1 MKNYKTATAFRTA
14 LEDRLRAR
22 ARKSGVNPQRLWSLV
37 AFDRLLARLL
47 KNKEEHFVL
56 KGGYAMELRI
66 KTARV
71 TKDVDLTAISIKA
84 KGSGREATNEA
95 LLAELQALAGQ
106 DLGDFFGFVIGRP
119 TMDLDNAPYGGARFP
134 VETRMDGRTFV
145 EFHLDVGVGD
155 VITGPMEEIEGEDWL
170 GFAAI
175 PRPRFRM
182 ISREQQFAEKVH
194 AYTLPREGRPNSRVK
209 DLVDMVLLIQLGGM
223 SKEALAK
230 AIRATFERRG
240 THKLP
245 SPLPAAPEDW
255 AKPFTALA
263 KECNLKHDAA
273 SALAFVNDYMPKA

>member
-1 MKNYKTATAFRTA
+1 MKSYKSATAFRTA

-47 KNKEEHFVL
+47 KDKDSRFVL

-71 TKDVDLTAISIKA
+71 TKDVDLTAVNIKGA
-84 KGSGREATNEA
+84 SREEVNET
-95 LLAELQALAGQ
+95 LLAELQTLGGK
-106 DLGDFFGFVIGRP
+106 DLGDFFAFVIGSP
-119 TMDLDNAPYGGARFP
+119 IMDLDNAPYGGARFP
-134 VETRMDGRTFV
+134 VEARMDGRTFV

-155 VITGPMEEIEGEDWL
+155 VITGPTEEIEGQDWL
-170 GFAAI
+170 DFAAI
-175 PRPRFRM
+175 ARPRIRM

-194 AYTLPREGRPNSRVK
+194 AYTLPRDGRQNSRVK

-223 SKEALAK
+223 DREVLSN

-240 THKLP
+240 THTLP
-245 SPLPAAPEDW
+245 SPLPAPPDDW
-255 AKPFTALA
+255 TKPFAVLA
-263 KECNLKHDAA
+263 KDCSVKHDVA
-273 SALAFVNDYMPKA
+273 SAIVFVNDYMTKK

>member
-1 MKNYKTATAFRTA
+1 MKTYKSANAFRTA
-14 LEDRLRAR
+14 LEERLRAR

-47 KNKEEHFVL
+47 KDKEERFVL
-56 KGGYAMELRI
+56 KGGYAMELRV

-71 TKDVDLTAISIKA
+71 TKDVDLTAVSIKV
-84 KGSGREATNEA
+84 KGSGREAINEA
-95 LLAELQALAGQ
+95 LLAALQALAGE

-134 VETRMDGRTFV
+134 VEARMDGRTFV

-155 VITGPMEEIEGEDWL
+155 VITGPTEEIEGEDWL
-170 GFAAI
+170 DFAAI

-223 SKEALAK
+223 TKEALTK

-240 THKLP
+240 THSLP
-245 SPLPAAPEDW
+245 SPLPVPPEDW
-255 AKPFTALA
+255 AKPFAALA
-263 KECNLKHDAA
+263 NECKMKHDVA
-273 SALAFVNDYMPKA
+273 SALAFVNDYMVKA

>member
-1 MKNYKTATAFRTA
+1 MKSYKSASAFRTA

-22 ARKSGVNPQRLWSLV
+22 ARKSGVNPQRLQTLV

-47 KNKEEHFVL
+47 KDKDSRFVL

-71 TKDVDLTAISIKA
+71 TKDVDLTAVKIKGA
-84 KGSGREATNEA
+84 SREAVNEA
-95 LLAELQALAGQ
+95 LLAELQTLSAQ
-106 DLGDFFGFVIGRP
+106 DLGDFFAFVIGSP
-119 TMDLDNAPYGGARFP
+119 IMDLDNAPYGGARFP
-134 VETRMDGRTFV
+134 VEARMDGRTFV

-155 VITGPMEEIEGEDWL
+155 VITGPTEEIEGQDWL
-170 GFAAI
+170 DFAAI
-175 PRPRFRM
+175 ARPRIRM

-223 SKEALAK
+223 DREVLAK

-240 THKLP
+240 THGLP
-245 SPLPAAPEDW
+245 SPLPDPPGDW
-255 AKPFTALA
+255 AKPFAALA
-263 KECNLKHDAA
+263 KECDLKHDPE
-273 SALAFVNDYMPKA
+273 SAIAFVNDYMTKK

>member
-1 MKNYKTATAFRTA
+1 MKSYKSASAFRAA
-14 LEDRLRAR
+14 LEERLRAR

-47 KNKEEHFVL
+47 KDKESRFVL

-71 TKDVDLTAISIKA
+71 TKDVDLTAITVKA
-84 KGSGREATNEA
+84 KGSSRQEVNDA
-95 LLAELQALAGQ
+95 LLAELQTLVGE

-134 VETRMDGRTFV
+134 VEARMDGRTFV

-155 VITGPMEEIEGEDWL
+155 VITGPPEEIEGEDWL
-170 GFAAI
+170 GFATI

-182 ISREQQFAEKVH
+182 ISREQQFDEKVH
-194 AYTLPREGRPNSRVK
+194 ASTLHRGGRTNSRVK
-209 DLVDMVLLIQLGGM
+209 DLVDMVLLIELGGM
-223 SKEALAK
+223 TKEVLAK

-240 THKLP
+240 THDLP
-245 SPLPAAPEDW
+245 APLPVPPEDW
-255 AKPFTALA
+255 AKPFAALA
-263 KECNLKHDAA
+263 K
-273 SALAFVNDYMPKA
+273 

>member
-1 MKNYKTATAFRTA
+1 MKTYKSATAFRTA
-14 LEDRLRAR
+14 LEDRLRQR
-22 ARKSGVNPQRLWSLV
+22 ARKMGMNPQRLWSLV

-47 KNKEEHFVL
+47 KDKEKRFVL

-71 TKDVDLTAISIKA
+71 TKDIDLTAISIKV
-84 KGSGREATNEA
+84 KGSGREATNDA
-95 LLAELQALAGQ
+95 LLAELQSLAGE

-119 TMDLDNAPYGGARFP
+119 TMDLENAPYGGARFP
-134 VETRMDGRTFV
+134 VEARMDGRTFV
-145 EFHLDVGVGD
+145 EFHLDVAVGD
-155 VITGPMEEIEGEDWL
+155 VITGPMEEIDGEDWL

-245 SPLPAAPEDW
+245 TSLPVPPRDW
-255 AKPFTALA
+255 AKPFAALA
-263 KECNLKHDAA
+263 NECKLKHDAA
-273 SALAFVNDYMPKA
+273 SALAFVNDYMNKA